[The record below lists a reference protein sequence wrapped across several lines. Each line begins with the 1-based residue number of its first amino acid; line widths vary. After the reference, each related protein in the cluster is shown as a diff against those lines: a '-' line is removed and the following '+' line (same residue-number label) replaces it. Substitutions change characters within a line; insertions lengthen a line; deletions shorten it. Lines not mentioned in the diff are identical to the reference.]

1 MKLWAW
7 LAILLIGIWLTPAVT
22 WAQLA
27 ERATVLT
34 DVAVKKR
41 ANVLRISMTTDG
53 PVELQPSTALIS
65 EGKRITFILPNSRYT
80 VPDFINID
88 VFPVSHLEFA
98 PSPDDPQDVMCTI
111 VNYTDVMFAALGA
124 QDFSQNAS
132 ASASRVMISNN
143 SPTEILIQI
152 TLDRSSTVKDFTRT
166 PAQCTVTGTRDSLTL
181 KCINSKLGTVV
192 DKLSEAAQIPIN
204 LDLDAEPAVSAN
216 MEDLALDRILDSIAL
231 GYGLSVA
238 KTGQKIIVTTGVPKT
253 GSSYELASQRTI
265 QLQYITSDE
274 CMKLLPQAALPM
286 LKANGDGKS
295 LVAAGTPMMLDKIAR
310 DVAVIDQPSF
320 HVNLQV
326 TTISS
331 DATDDVI
338 NSIDQLLFNG
348 HTKIDLPEQGI
359 SIAAGQTNSNDMLAS
374 LQGLLTSRV
383 VTIKSAPGIQ
393 VINGETASLFIGQTI
408 NLIVESNGYANLKAI
423 DVGTRMRVTPH
434 SSSEWVNLT
443 TFAVNS
449 FLQEE
454 NSLGPL
460 ISSQRVNT
468 TLRIKSGDT
477 MIIGGLRVESEEMRR
492 EKIPL
497 ALRRFKLSADIPTK
511 YRSNKAVRATWILLS
526 ATTAATAL
534 TNPRKMNEV
543 IK

>member
-7 LAILLIGIWLTPAVT
+7 LAISLAGIWLTPVVT

-34 DVAVKKR
+34 DVTVEKR
-41 ANVLRISMTTDG
+41 ANVLRIRLSTDG
-53 PVELQPSTALIS
+53 PVSLQQSSGLTS
-65 EGKRITFILPNSRYT
+65 QYKRIAFILPNSRYT
-80 VPDFINID
+80 VPDFINVD

-98 PSPDDPQDVMCTI
+98 PSPDEPQDVMCTI
-111 VNYTDVMFAALGA
+111 VNYTEVVFAALGG
-124 QDFSQNAS
+124 QDYSQYAS
-132 ASASRVMISNN
+132 AGASRVLISNN

-152 TLDRSSTVKDFTRT
+152 TLDRSNAGKDFTRT

-181 KCINSKLGTVV
+181 KCINTKLGTVV
-192 DKLSEAAQIPIN
+192 DKLSEATQIPIN
-204 LDLDAEPAVSAN
+204 LDLETEPAVSVN
-216 MEDLALDRILDSIAL
+216 MENVVLERILDSIAL
-231 GYGLSVA
+231 GYGLNVA

-253 GSSYELASQRTI
+253 GSSYALASQRTI
-265 QLQYITSDE
+265 QLQYLSSDE

-286 LKANGDGKS
+286 LKANEDGRS
-295 LVAAGTPMMLDKIAR
+295 LVAAGTPMMLDKIVR
-310 DVAVIDQPSF
+310 DVAVIDQPSY

-338 NSIDQLLFNG
+338 NSIDRLLFDG

-359 SIAAGQTNSNDMLAS
+359 SVSAGKTNSNDMLAS

-393 VINGETASLFIGQTI
+393 VINGETASLFVGQTI
-408 NLIVESNGYANLKAI
+408 NLIVESNGNANLTAI
-423 DVGTRMRVTPH
+423 DAGTMLNVTPH
-434 SSSEWVNLT
+434 TSSEWVNLT
-443 TFAVNS
+443 TKVENS

-460 ISSQRVNT
+460 ISSQKVNT

-477 MIIGGLRVESEEMRR
+477 LIIGGLRVKTEEVQR

-497 ALRRFKLSADIPTK
+497 ALRRFKVSADIPTK
-511 YRSNKAVRATWILLS
+511 YRSNKAVRATWVLLS
-526 ATTAATAL
+526 ATTSATAL
-534 TNPRKMNEV
+534 ANPRKMNEV
-543 IK
+543 LR